1 MCCLAVTAHPR
12 PEHCARSPARRAATA
27 AARQTRAVSPARR
40 TELVV
45 LLVIYVVPLT
55 AALVLLVVAGLGQ
68 LALALAVVEAV
79 VIAAVVWAK
88 RTSP

>member
-1 MCCLAVTAHPR
+1 M
-12 PEHCARSPARRAATA
+12 PARPPGAPR
-27 AARQTRAVSPARR
+27 RPPPGRLRAVSPARR

-45 LLVIYVVPLT
+45 LLVLYVVPLT
-55 AALVLLVVAGLGQ
+55 AALVLLVAAGLGQ
-68 LALALAVVEAV
+68 LALGLAVVEVV

>member
-1 MCCLAVTAHPR
+1 M
-12 PEHCARSPARRAATA
+12 S
-27 AARQTRAVSPARR
+27 SARR

-45 LLVIYVVPLT
+45 LLVLYVVPLT
-55 AALVLLVVAGLGQ
+55 AALVLLLVAGLGQ
-68 LALALAVVEAV
+68 LALGLAVVEAV